1 MKKLS
6 KKGFT
11 ILEIVIVIAV
21 IAILAAV
28 LIPTFSNF
36 IGSSQDRVDKT
47 NADIIYKQYI
57 LETPKENIKNKLI
70 IKVGENRYIVYI
82 DGKQSKKIYT
92 IEQSKK
98 QLGLDPYT
106 PMDIVEGFENIL
118 ITSNE
123 KLIKVKSLNQLYDGA
138 RIKIFYE
145 GEENVLVM
153 SDPVAGDVI
162 CATDTLNIEVIKLD
176 PSCIKRL
183 EKNDEDNS
191 WHIIFENDNTY
202 LKYRNIDE
210 HYLVCTETLD
220 EKCQWVFKEFNGNI
234 EITSKNDF
242 NSLRYIRCDYDNGY
256 NNSFAYISNGFCYF
270 LCENYPLYFY
280 ILICYTK

>member
-36 IGSSQDRVDKT
+36 IGSSQDRVDRT
-47 NADIIYKQYI
+47 NADTIYKQYM

-82 DGKQSKKIYT
+82 AGKQSRKIYT
-92 IEQSKK
+92 IEQSKE

-106 PMDIVEGFENIL
+106 PMDIAEGFENIL

-145 GEENVLVM
+145 GEETVLVM
-153 SDPVAGDVI
+153 SDPIAGDVI

-176 PSCIKRL
+176 PFCIKRL

-191 WHIIFENDNTY
+191 WYIIFENDNTY

-220 EKCQWVFKEFNGNI
+220 EKCQWVFKEINGNI

-256 NNSFAYISNGFCYF
+256 NNSFAYISNGFSPTIY
-270 LCENYPLYFY
+270 LYNN
-280 ILICYTK
+280 

>member
-36 IGSSQDRVDKT
+36 IGSSQDRVDRT
-47 NADIIYKQYI
+47 NADTIYKQYM

-82 DGKQSKKIYT
+82 AGKQSRKIYT
-92 IEQSKK
+92 IEQSKE

-106 PMDIVEGFENIL
+106 PMDIAEGFENIL

-145 GEENVLVM
+145 GEETVLVM
-153 SDPVAGDVI
+153 SDPIAGDVI

-176 PSCIKRL
+176 PSCVKRL

-191 WHIIFENDNTY
+191 WHIIFENNNTY

-210 HYLVCTETLD
+210 HYLVCTETPD
-220 EKCQWVFKEFNGNI
+220 EKCQWVFKEINGNI

-256 NNSFAYISNGFCYF
+256 NNSFAYISNGFSPTIY
-270 LCENYPLYFY
+270 LYNN
-280 ILICYTK
+280 

>member
-47 NADIIYKQYI
+47 NADTIYKQYM

-82 DGKQSKKIYT
+82 DGKQSRKIYT

-106 PMDIVEGFENIL
+106 PMDIAAGFENIL

-145 GEENVLVM
+145 GEETVLVM
-153 SDPVAGDVI
+153 SDPIAGDVI

-183 EKNDEDNS
+183 EKNEEDNS
-191 WHIIFENDNTY
+191 WYIIFENDNTY

-256 NNSFAYISNGFCYF
+256 NNSFAYISNGFSPTIY
-270 LCENYPLYFY
+270 LYNN
-280 ILICYTK
+280 

>member
-145 GEENVLVM
+145 GEETVLVM
-153 SDPVAGDVI
+153 SDPIAGDVI

-176 PSCIKRL
+176 PSCVKRL

-256 NNSFAYISNGFCYF
+256 NNSFAYISNGFAPTIY
-270 LCENYPLYFY
+270 LYNN
-280 ILICYTK
+280 

>member
-82 DGKQSKKIYT
+82 AGKQSKKIYT

-145 GEENVLVM
+145 DEETVLVM
-153 SDPVAGDVI
+153 SDPIAGDVI

-176 PSCIKRL
+176 PSCVKRL

-191 WHIIFENDNTY
+191 WHIFFENDNTY

-220 EKCQWVFKEFNGNI
+220 EKCQWVFKEINGNI

-256 NNSFAYISNGFCYF
+256 NNSFAYISNGFSPTIY
-270 LCENYPLYFY
+270 LYNN
-280 ILICYTK
+280 

>member
-36 IGSSQDRVDKT
+36 IGSSQDRVDRT
-47 NADIIYKQYI
+47 NADTIYKQYM

-70 IKVGENRYIVYI
+70 IKVGENRYIIYI
-82 DGKQSKKIYT
+82 AGKQSRKIYT
-92 IEQSKK
+92 IEQSKE

-106 PMDIVEGFENIL
+106 PMDIAEGFENIL

-145 GEENVLVM
+145 GEETVLVM
-153 SDPVAGDVI
+153 SDPIAGDVI

-176 PSCIKRL
+176 PACIKRL

-220 EKCQWVFKEFNGNI
+220 EKCQWVFKEINGNI

-256 NNSFAYISNGFCYF
+256 NNSFAYISNGFSPTIY
-270 LCENYPLYFY
+270 LYNN
-280 ILICYTK
+280 